1 MRWLALAL
9 LAMLAVAAGC
19 TTWSKTGMPAHADAA
34 QDLPSMIRVHLTDG
48 RRLTLEH
55 ANIVG
60 DSLVGDL
67 REPSRRG
74 HESAEKRRV
83 AVALADI
90 ESVDKNRFN
99 VVLTLL
105 TLTFLVGLTV
115 SLLALGAQNET
126 F

>member
-90 ESVDKNRFN
+90 ESVDKNRIN
-99 VVLTLL
+99 VPLTLL
-105 TLTFLVGLTV
+105 NLAILTAIAWG
-115 SLLALGAQNET
+115 LLALGTQDAT